1 VVHNEALKKYITAR
15 LIKMLSRLLATLVP
29 TQKEKKKK
37 KKKKKKTNME
47 ERNMQVVVVLST
59 KQIRKENRQGDYH
72 VLRS

>member
-1 VVHNEALKKYITAR
+1 
-15 LIKMLSRLLATLVP
+15 
-29 TQKEKKKK
+29 
-37 KKKKKKTNME
+37 ME

>member
-37 KKKKKKTNME
+37 KKKKKKN
-47 ERNMQVVVVLST
+47 
-59 KQIRKENRQGDYH
+59 KIGRQKYASGCCT
-72 VLRS
+72 VN

>member
-29 TQKEKKKK
+29 
-37 KKKKKKTNME
+37 TNME